1 MQFMRCKAGN
11 LNMLEIF
18 ENLRDI
24 TLLTICIRVLLAVF
38 CGGVIGFERECHRQP
53 AGLRTHM
60 LICLGSAIT
69 IMTSQHIIINMHLFT
84 DVGRMGAQVVAGI
97 GFIGTGAIVKTKG
110 KIRGLTTAAGLWTA
124 AIIGLAIGIGFYEA
138 GLIVTLL
145 VLIAEGVLPKF
156 EQYISGMPEINLYME
171 YIGSDCYIEI
181 MDYIRCRNFKILDRE
196 VTRVKSNEKHNACAI
211 FMLRLNKG
219 YTSELVRTE
228 IKTIPG
234 VVRCEII

>member
-1 MQFMRCKAGN
+1 
-11 LNMLEIF
+11 MLEIF
-18 ENLRDI
+18 DDLRDI
-24 TLLTICIRVLLAVF
+24 TLLSICVRVLLAVF
-38 CGGVIGFERECHRQP
+38 CGGAIGLEREYRRQP
-53 AGLRTHM
+53 AGLRIHM

-69 IMTSQHIIINMHLFT
+69 IMTSQHIIMNMHLFT

-124 AIIGLAIGIGFYEA
+124 AVTGLAIGIGFYEA
-138 GLIVTLL
+138 GIIVTLL

-196 VTRVKSNEKHNACAI
+196 VTHAKSSEKHNACAI
-211 FMLRLNKG
+211 FMLRLNKD
-219 YTSELVRTE
+219 YTSEMVKAE
-228 IKTIPG
+228 MKTIPG
-234 VVRCEII
+234 VVQCEII